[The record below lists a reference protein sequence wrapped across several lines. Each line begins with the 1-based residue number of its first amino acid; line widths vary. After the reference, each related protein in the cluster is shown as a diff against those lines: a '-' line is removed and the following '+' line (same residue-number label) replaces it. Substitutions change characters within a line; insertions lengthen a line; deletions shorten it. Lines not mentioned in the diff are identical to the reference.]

1 MQITGKHGSDVAHTL
16 MGLGV
21 DPTTLFH
28 STDEFELE
36 SSLLQIK
43 TSVSDTKDTIISI
56 EQQIDLVTALL
67 ENPLERSSYVC
78 AISCYPTDVRS
89 KVLGSELMRAAW
101 EASTQLGAGTKRRR
115 PMWIT
120 LTNRFYD
127 YDALQAKNPCALFIS
142 NVTDDMTSQKFERLR
157 DLLEVFSTIPRFVMM
172 GSRED
177 PLTLFANRI
186 RYGVTYPIMLKGKS
200 VPVSILDG
208 M

>member
-1 MQITGKHGSDVAHTL
+1 MLITGKHSSDVSRTL

-28 STDEFELE
+28 TSDEFELE
-36 SSLLQIK
+36 TSILQIK

-56 EQQIDLVTALL
+56 EQQVDLVRALL
-67 ENPLERSSYVC
+67 ENPLGRSYVC

-89 KVLGSELMRAAW
+89 KVLGSELMRATW
-101 EASTQLGAGTKRRR
+101 EASSQLGAGTKRQR

-127 YDALQAKNPCALFIS
+127 YDALVAKKPCALFIS

-157 DLLEVFSTIPRFVMM
+157 DLLEVFSTIPRFVML

-186 RYGVTYPIMLKGKS
+186 RYSVHYPIMLKGKS

>member
-1 MQITGKHGSDVAHTL
+1 MLITGKHSSDVSRTL

-28 STDEFELE
+28 SSDEFELE
-36 SSLLQIK
+36 TSILQIK
-43 TSVSDTKDTIISI
+43 TSVSDTKDSIISI
-56 EQQIDLVTALL
+56 EQQVDLVRALL
-67 ENPLERSSYVC
+67 ENPLDRRSYVC

-101 EASTQLGAGTKRRR
+101 EASSLLGAGLKRRR

-127 YDALQAKNPCALFIS
+127 YDALVAKNPCALFIS